1 MRELISRARTASE
14 MAFSNGRCTIG
25 VTDAQLKN
33 AQIEIARAAV
43 RHFALST
50 DLLAF
55 DTTTRNHSQI
65 ER

>member
-1 MRELISRARTASE
+1 MTLSAIPDTWRI
-14 MAFSNGRCTIG
+14 GRCTIG

-43 RHFALST
+43 RHFALSAEV
-50 DLLAF
+50 LAL
-55 DTTTRNHSQI
+55 DTATLNLWQI

>member
-1 MRELISRARTASE
+1 VFPGT
-14 MAFSNGRCTIG
+14 T